1 MVWLTDVS
9 KYTRVAAPGSLLVD
23 STCILSR
30 FDAINPR
37 VIKLATDYS
46 QNRNQVWSHD
56 IDMIL
61 LNTNDMKSQARYKVN
76 DTSI

>member
-37 VIKLATDYS
+37 VIKLTTDYS
-46 QNRNQVWSHD
+46 QNRN
-56 IDMIL
+56 
-61 LNTNDMKSQARYKVN
+61 
-76 DTSI
+76 